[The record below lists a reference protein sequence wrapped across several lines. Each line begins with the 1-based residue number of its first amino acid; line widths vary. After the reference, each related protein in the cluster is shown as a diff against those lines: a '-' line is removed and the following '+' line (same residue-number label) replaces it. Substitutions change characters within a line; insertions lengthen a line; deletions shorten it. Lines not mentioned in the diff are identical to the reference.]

1 MLSRIWRKRLT
12 CFASHPPNIIFCWT
26 RHLLRWTG
34 VDVKSGSVYC
44 SECNNF
50 IYHSK
55 LDALYLATTVAAEEK
70 QMGVWLPTLPP
81 RRSDTSSAT
90 HKESFKPWSPSPKEI
105 QALEGAESI
114 ACQGELFDDGF
125 STFLSSSTGRR
136 GLLNLGQ
143 TCFLNVVLQCLAHN
157 PLLRNY
163 FLSDKHNCRQCK
175 IEHCT
180 SCEMDK
186 LFTEVKYLF
195 FPLLVEQNA
204 NVAINFP
211 FFLDIFGQHAS
222 LRSSDILSHYLESI
236 CRTLR
241 LCTTRR
247 TRVFYL
253 YSEPDPCNLT
263 CIHKRFV

>member
-1 MLSRIWRKRLT
+1 MR
-12 CFASHPPNIIFCWT
+12 
-26 RHLLRWTG
+26 
-34 VDVKSGSVYC
+34 
-44 SECNNF
+44 
-50 IYHSK
+50 
-55 LDALYLATTVAAEEK
+55 
-70 QMGVWLPTLPP
+70 
-81 RRSDTSSAT
+81 
-90 HKESFKPWSPSPKEI
+90 
-105 QALEGAESI
+105 
-114 ACQGELFDDGF
+114 F
-125 STFLSSSTGRR
+125 SMFLSSYIGRR

-163 FLSDKHNCRQCK
+163 FLSDKHNCKQCK
-175 IEHCT
+175 IDHCT

-186 LFTEVKYLF
+186 LFSEVMSLVYQSTAIIF
-195 FPLLVEQNA
+195 FL
-204 NVAINFP
+204 
-211 FFLDIFGQHAS
+211 FFLDIFRQHAFS
-222 LRSSDILSHYLESI
+222 RSNDILIYYLESI

>member
-1 MLSRIWRKRLT
+1 M
-12 CFASHPPNIIFCWT
+12 
-26 RHLLRWTG
+26 
-34 VDVKSGSVYC
+34 
-44 SECNNF
+44 
-50 IYHSK
+50 
-55 LDALYLATTVAAEEK
+55 
-70 QMGVWLPTLPP
+70 
-81 RRSDTSSAT
+81 
-90 HKESFKPWSPSPKEI
+90 
-105 QALEGAESI
+105 
-114 ACQGELFDDGF
+114 
-125 STFLSSSTGRR
+125 FLSSSTGRR

-186 LFTEVKYLF
+186 LFTEVTSLF
-195 FPLLVEQNA
+195 FLLVCQSM
-204 NVAINFP
+204 AIIFV
-211 FFLDIFGQHAS
+211 FFLDIFRQRAS
-222 LRSSDILSHYLESI
+222 LRSSDVLGDHLESI

-247 TRVFYL
+247 TRVLYL
-253 YSEPDPCNLT
+253 YFKPDPFNLT

>member
-1 MLSRIWRKRLT
+1 MLEFIFARTDCCTNMWNLWYCTVSAFCVLSMLVCWMLVGWTCGRASKRIGSLVLQVIHN
-12 CFASHPPNIIFCWT
+12 FVYCWV
-26 RHLLRWTG
+26 RHLLKWTG

-55 LDALYLATTVAAEEK
+55 LDALYLATIVAAEEK
-70 QMGVWLPTLPP
+70 QMGVSLHISPSSLWYPP
-81 RRSDTSSAT
+81 PAT
-90 HKESFKPWSPSPKEI
+90 HKESFKPWSPSLKDI
-105 QALEGAESI
+105 QALEGAEPI
-114 ACQGELFDDGF
+114 ACQGELFVEKF
-125 STFLSSSTGRR
+125 SMFLSSTGRR

-186 LFTEVKYLF
+186 LFTEVFLF
-195 FPLLVEQNA
+195 FSFSSANA
-204 NVAINFP
+204 W
-211 FFLDIFGQHAS
+211 L
-222 LRSSDILSHYLESI
+222 
-236 CRTLR
+236 
-241 LCTTRR
+241 
-247 TRVFYL
+247 
-253 YSEPDPCNLT
+253 
-263 CIHKRFV
+263 